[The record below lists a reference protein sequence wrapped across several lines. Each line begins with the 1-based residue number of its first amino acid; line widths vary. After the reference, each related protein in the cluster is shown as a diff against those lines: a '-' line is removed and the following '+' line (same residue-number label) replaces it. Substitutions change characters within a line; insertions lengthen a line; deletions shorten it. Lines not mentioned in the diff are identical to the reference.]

1 MILKKVLVHLGWIL
15 SCRAVGL
22 HSVFVDLDPDR
33 ALFLNADPNPAVQ
46 NCFVTFKLCKK
57 VYRMKSLP
65 IIYANWVPFLNFNK
79 ITIIFNFLKV
89 SSLIFFFPS

>member
-57 VYRMKSLP
+57 VPYEEFAHHLCQLGP
-65 IIYANWVPFLNFNK
+65 IFKF
-79 ITIIFNFLKV
+79 
-89 SSLIFFFPS
+89 